1 MPKINTKKTAEKKP
15 VAKKTASR
23 SGMTQKL
30 AQGLRHVVL
39 SILATPFNLLVIVMR
54 LAWSGRRVRLASL
67 ALLVAGSLWAV
78 FTLPYLHSYAETAHG
93 QFLQVTARAG
103 FKVADITVEGRMRTS
118 RDDLRAAVAVDPH
131 TPIFALDLQALHGRV
146 AGLPWVRQATIIRR
160 LPNIVHIRLD
170 EYEPFAL
177 HRDSDGL
184 SLVDRAGAHI
194 TRNHLGKFSH
204 LPVFSGTGVLPQA
217 AQLMDMLRGFPVVRN
232 RLVAAHWTGERRWT
246 LRLDHGGEVHLP
258 ETETRAA
265 LNRLMKLERERR
277 VLAIENQA
285 IDLRLPDRVLLRP
298 YSRQSKLQTAPRLTA
313 KSQEAQS

>member
-1 MPKINTKKTAEKKP
+1 MPKID
-15 VAKKTASR
+15 AKKRT
-23 SGMTQKL
+23 TQSPSAKKQTGAPGLVQRL
-30 AQGLRHVVL
+30 ANILRHL
-39 SILATPFNLLVIVMR
+39 AFSILATPVNLLVVVMR

-67 ALLVAGSLWAV
+67 ALLTAGGLWVV
-78 FTLPYLHSYAETAHG
+78 FTLPSLQAYADTARGH
-93 QFLQVTARAG
+93 FLEMTARAG

-131 TPIFALDLQALHGRV
+131 SPIFALDLQALHGRV
-146 AGLPWVRQATIIRR
+146 ADLPWVRQAIIIRR

-177 HRDSDGL
+177 HRDREGL
-184 SLVDRAGAHI
+184 SLVDRTGAHI
-194 TRNHLGKFSH
+194 TRNHLRKFSH
-204 LPVFSGTGVLPQA
+204 LPVFSGIGVLPHA
-217 AQLMDMLRGFPVVRN
+217 ASLMDMLRGFPVVRN

-258 ETETRAA
+258 EADARGA

-277 VLAIENQA
+277 ILAIENQA

-298 YSRQSKLQTAPRLTA
+298 YSRQSKLPAAPGQPT

>member
-1 MPKINTKKTAEKKP
+1 MPKIS
-15 VAKKTASR
+15 AKKQAAKKSTR
-23 SGMTQKL
+23 SNAPGMMQKL
-30 AQGLRHVVL
+30 ARSLRHLAL
-39 SILATPFNLLVIVMR
+39 SILATPVNVLVIVLR

-67 ALLVAGSLWAV
+67 ALLVGGGLWMV
-78 FTLPYLHSYAETAHG
+78 FTLPSLQSYAN
-93 QFLQVTARAG
+93 TARGHFWQMTARVG
-103 FKVADITVEGRMRTS
+103 FQIADITVEGRMRTS
-118 RDDLRAAVAVDPH
+118 REDLRAAVNVDPH
-131 TPIFALDLQALHGRV
+131 TPIFALDLQALHRRV
-146 AGLPWVRQATIIRR
+146 ADLPWVHEATIIRR

-170 EYEPFAL
+170 EHEPFAL
-177 HRDSDGL
+177 HRDGDGL

-194 TRNHLGKFSH
+194 TRNHLRKFAH
-204 LPVFSGTGVLPQA
+204 LPVFSGDGALTHA

-258 ETETRAA
+258 EEGARDA

-277 VLAIENQA
+277 ILAIENQA

-298 YSRQSKLQTAPRLTA
+298 YSRQSRLPAQRGISA